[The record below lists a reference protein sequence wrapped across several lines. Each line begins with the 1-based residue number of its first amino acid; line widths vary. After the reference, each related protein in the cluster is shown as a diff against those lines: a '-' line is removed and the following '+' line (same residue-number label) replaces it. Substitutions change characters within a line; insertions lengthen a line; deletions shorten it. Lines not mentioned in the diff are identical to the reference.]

1 MSEKLLVK
9 PPFRFLHDVII
20 ATLEATGYPQG
31 LFADAEL
38 QSENVA
44 DKDAKLKFLNKII
57 VHVGETIGEPVACD
71 PKNVIAGKEPAAT
84 NLFLRAL
91 YRAAT
96 GKFSKPAAP
105 QQAKEQPKVEEERK
119 KRREEPKKEEIKREE
134 VKKEEVKKEEP
145 KKEESKREDRKREE
159 NRKEEGKRREERKR
173 EETKKED
180 VKKAEPKREEPK
192 REDRKRE
199 ETKRE
204 EPKREEPKREEPKR
218 EEARKVKEEPKREEA
233 RKVKEEPKRDEEEK
247 AKPVRPQTASKRP
260 PKVKS
265 NIIEEE
271 SKVAAPA
278 KPTGVILESKGGD
291 EDEEVPI
298 VSSRQPGRSVA
309 VSDVKGQDHGKLVRD
324 ILKEDTSAKKTTIE
338 YSKEDSDLNA
348 PEGKKIRLSN
358 IKSSKADVRKTIVMT
373 VQDLDELKNAIQQLC
388 QSTNPLGK
396 SIDLVNDDIE
406 SMNREYERWRRQYSQ
421 AQVHIGEEKKI
432 TNDKLQASFD
442 KLAEIE
448 EQIKDK
454 EIKINNTKAQILK
467 NEQTIRNLLQTVVSA
482 K

>member
-1 MSEKLLVK
+1 MADFWQETASLYSSLISKPKMSEKLLVK
-9 PPFRFLHDVII
+9 PPFRFLHDVIM

-31 LFADAEL
+31 LFTDAEL

-44 DKDAKLKFLNKII
+44 DKDAKLKFLTKII

-84 NLFLRAL
+84 NLFLKAL

-96 GKFSKPAAP
+96 GKFGKPAAP
-105 QQAKEQPKVEEERK
+105 QQAKEQPKVEEDRRK
-119 KRREEPKKEEIKREE
+119 KR
-134 VKKEEVKKEEP
+134 EEP
-145 KKEESKREDRKREE
+145 KKEESKREESKREEPKKEDRKREE

-173 EETKKED
+173 EENRKED
-180 VKKAEPKREEPK
+180 VKKAEPKREEQK
-192 REDRKRE
+192 REDR
-199 ETKRE
+199 KRE

-218 EEARKVKEEPKREEA
+218 EEAKKVKEEPKRE
-233 RKVKEEPKRDEEEK
+233 EEEK

-271 SKVAAPA
+271 SKLAAPA

-291 EDEEVPI
+291 EDEDVPI
-298 VSSRQPGRSVA
+298 VASRQPGRSVA
-309 VSDVKGQDHGKLVRD
+309 VSDVKGQEHGKLVRD

-396 SIDLVNDDIE
+396 SIDLVNDDID

-421 AQVHIGEEKKI
+421 AQVHMGEEKKI

-454 EIKINNTKAQILK
+454 QIKINNTKAQILK